1 MTRKFFPANVVGNFF
16 LHINGNLTRYGA
28 HLKFLWYNLQ
38 SKNFSTRQG
47 VISVDNLLNYLIV
60 ILMTSGVIFGGKAF
74 WDWKKNRTP
83 QLDLKELEAERAQY
97 LQENFDKAITDF
109 NYLESVRDNL
119 SDRELSTQLRR
130 MQRTAKNLLNHLEKN
145 PERIALAYKFIDY
158 YQDRA
163 VKIVKQYQELEE
175 THLSTGKIEDL
186 KTRMKQTLA
195 ALDDAYQDQFEHI
208 LNDQIISADA
218 ELTVMEQQLDAEGIK
233 RKTIDVGQVDEYG
246 NVRIDTDLLDQP
258 IQMEPQRKFF
268 PQPGKRVR
276 RRGEVDAFPVEL
288 DFPEEDRPQI
298 VQTKLIQ
305 SALAIFLGSFGAH
318 KFYQG
323 KTLQGV
329 IYFLLSWTTLP
340 MWISLAEGIRY
351 LFMPV
356 EDFYEQY
363 VKKNDRHGKHGRHK

>member
-1 MTRKFFPANVVGNFF
+1 MDE
-16 LHINGNLTRYGA
+16 I
-28 HLKFLWYNLQ
+28 
-38 SKNFSTRQG
+38 
-47 VISVDNLLNYLIV
+47 LNYLIV
-60 ILMTSGVIFGGKAF
+60 VLMTTGVIFGGKAF

-83 QLDLKELEAERAQY
+83 HLDLNELEADRAQY
-97 LQENFDKAITDF
+97 LQENFDKATADY
-109 NYLESVRDNL
+109 NYLEEARENL
-119 SDRELSTQLRR
+119 SDRELSAQLKR

-175 THLSTGKIEDL
+175 TELSTERIQEL
-186 KTRMKQTLA
+186 KMRMKQTLA

-208 LNDQIISADA
+208 LNDQIISVDA
-218 ELTVMEQQLDAEGIK
+218 ELKVMEQQLNAAGIK
-233 RKTIDVGQVDEYG
+233 TKTIDVGQVDEYG
-246 NVRIDTDLLDQP
+246 NVRIDTDLLNRP
-258 IQMEPQRKFF
+258 MELEPRGKFF
-268 PQPGKRVR
+268 PQPMQR
-276 RRGEVDAFPVEL
+276 RKNYSDDDLL
-288 DFPEEDRPQI
+288 DFPEDDRPQI

-323 KTLQGV
+323 KTFMGIL
-329 IYFLLSWTTLP
+329 YFLLSWTMLP
-340 MWISLAEGIRY
+340 MCISIVEGIRY

-363 VKKNDRHGKHGRHK
+363 VKKDKRRNKRGRRK

>member
-1 MTRKFFPANVVGNFF
+1 MDEIF
-16 LHINGNLTRYGA
+16 
-28 HLKFLWYNLQ
+28 
-38 SKNFSTRQG
+38 
-47 VISVDNLLNYLIV
+47 NYLIV
-60 ILMTSGVIFGGKAF
+60 ILMTAGVIFGGKAF

-83 QLDLKELEAERAQY
+83 QLDLKELESERAQY
-97 LQENFDKAITDF
+97 LQENFDKATADY
-109 NYLESVRDNL
+109 NYLAEALPNI

-130 MQRTAKNLLNHLEKN
+130 LQRTAKNLLNHLEKN

-175 THLSTGKIEDL
+175 THLSTEKVEAL
-186 KTRMKQTLA
+186 KQRMKQTLA
-195 ALDDAYQDQFEHI
+195 ALDEAYQDQFEHI
-208 LNDQIISADA
+208 LNDQIISTDA
-218 ELTVMEQQLDAEGIK
+218 ELTVMEQQLNAEGIK
-233 RKTIDVGQVDEYG
+233 TKTIDVGAVDEYG

-258 IQMEPQRKFF
+258 LEMEPQRKFF
-268 PQPGKRVR
+268 PQGMQKRR
-276 RRGEVDAFPVEL
+276 RRGEVDAHVEEL
-288 DFPEEDRPQI
+288 PFPEEDRPQI

-323 KTLQGV
+323 KTIQGV

-340 MWISLAEGIRY
+340 MWIGLVEGVRY

-356 EDFYEQY
+356 EDFYSQY
-363 VKKNDRHGKHGRHK
+363 IKDKRRDKHGRHKP

>member
-1 MTRKFFPANVVGNFF
+1 M
-16 LHINGNLTRYGA
+16 
-28 HLKFLWYNLQ
+28 
-38 SKNFSTRQG
+38 
-47 VISVDNLLNYLIV
+47 DYLIV
-60 ILMTSGVIFGGKAF
+60 ILITVSVIFGGKAF

-83 QLDLKELEAERAQY
+83 RLDLKELEAERAQY
-97 LQENFDKAITDF
+97 LQENFDKATADY
-109 NYLESVRDNL
+109 NYLETARENL
-119 SDRELSTQLRR
+119 SDRELSIQLRR
-130 MQRTAKNLLNHLEKN
+130 MQRTAKDLLNHLEKN

-175 THLSTGKIEDL
+175 THLSTDKVQNL
-186 KTRMKQTLA
+186 KARMKQTLV
-195 ALDDAYQDQFEHI
+195 ALNEAYQDQFEHI

-218 ELTVMEQQLDAEGIK
+218 ALTVMEQQLNAEGIDT
-233 RKTIDVGQVDEYG
+233 KTIEVGKVDEYG
-246 NVRIDTDLLDQP
+246 NVRIDTDLQGQP
-258 IQMEPQRKFF
+258 MEMEPQRKFF
-268 PQPGKRVR
+268 PQGMQKR
-276 RRGEVDAFPVEL
+276 RRGEIDAMPEDL
-288 DFPEEDRPQI
+288 LPFPEEDRPQI

-305 SALAIFLGSFGAH
+305 SALAMFLGSFGAH

-340 MWISLAEGIRY
+340 MWVSLVEGIRY

-363 VKKNDRHGKHGRHK
+363 VKKNKRRNKNGRRR

>member
-1 MTRKFFPANVVGNFF
+1 M
-16 LHINGNLTRYGA
+16 
-28 HLKFLWYNLQ
+28 
-38 SKNFSTRQG
+38 
-47 VISVDNLLNYLIV
+47 DYLIV
-60 ILMTSGVIFGGKAF
+60 ILITVSVIFGGKAF
-74 WDWKKNRTP
+74 WDWRKNRTP
-83 QLDLKELEAERAQY
+83 QLDLKELESERAQY
-97 LQENFDKAITDF
+97 LQENFDKATADY
-109 NYLESVRDNL
+109 NYLETARENI

-130 MQRTAKNLLNHLEKN
+130 LQRTAKNLLTHLEKN

-175 THLSTGKIEDL
+175 THLSTEKIQDL
-186 KTRMKQTLA
+186 KERMKQMLS

-208 LNDQIISADA
+208 LNDQIISVDA
-218 ELTVMEQQLDAEGIK
+218 ELKVMEQQLNAEGINT
-233 RKTIDVGQVDEYG
+233 KTIDVGAVDEYG
-246 NVRIDTDLLDQP
+246 NVRIDTDLLDRP
-258 IQMEPQRKFF
+258 IENATPRKFF
-268 PQPGKRVR
+268 PQGMQRR
-276 RRGEVDAFPVEL
+276 RRGEVDAFPPEMP
-288 DFPEEDRPQI
+288 FPEEDRPRI

-323 KTLQGV
+323 KTIQGV

-340 MWISLAEGIRY
+340 MWISIAEGIRY

-363 VKKNDRHGKHGRHK
+363 IKKEKHRDKSRRRR